1 MSPMVSV
8 KDLAVEFGRGAKRV
22 RAVRGV
28 SFDIAPGE
36 ALGLV
41 GESGSGK
48 STIGRALIQLIEA
61 SAGSGQLENQ

>member
-1 MSPMVSV
+1 MTTPMVRIQ
-8 KDLAVEFGRGAKRV
+8 DLSVEFGRGVQRV

-41 GESGSGK
+41 G
-48 STIGRALIQLIEA
+48 
-61 SAGSGQLENQ
+61 